1 MKIETA
7 LYHLLRPMGD
17 AAYYFAHHPLDAL
30 SDGFY
35 YAGDFIKENPLT
47 CVAVIGLGLYAA
59 HKGALKY
66 NNRRIEV
73 NLDIDTCIAG
83 YRTNTTFRIGGR

>member
-1 MKIETA
+1 MISQMPVSQIQDGVRKGKIK
-7 LYHLLRPMGD
+7 
-17 AAYYFAHHPLDAL
+17 
-30 SDGFY
+30 
-35 YAGDFIKENPLT
+35 I
-47 CVAVIGLGLYAA
+47 AVIGLGLYAA